1 MRCKPFILMQ
11 TNVLKISKKKPSNF
25 FFKTFSRIEKRRRFI
40 IATGLLT
47 LLFLVTTFFS
57 FEQILIFIPL
67 IFLIVYFMTY
77 FSILEGIS
85 RHEWFML
92 FIHPV
97 YFSILIYLF
106 YFFLPQRWLT
116 RLPFVVI
123 YSVSIYA
130 ILLSQNIFNV
140 GASKSLQLFRAA
152 FSVNYL
158 FLTLGSFLTYSL
170 IISLRMNFLFNFI
183 AIFLAS
189 LPLSI
194 QLLWSVAP
202 SDLVERH
209 LWRYAMFSSL
219 ILAETGVIL
228 SLMPLNQSIFALVL
242 TAIFYS
248 LNGLI
253 QVYLQQALFKERV
266 REYLIVLGFTAII
279 FVL

>member
-1 MRCKPFILMQ
+1 MLLRIKRINTYNFLF
-11 TNVLKISKKKPSNF
+11 KI
-25 FFKTFSRIEKRRRFI
+25 FSRVEKRQRFI
-40 IATGLLT
+40 ISTFFLT
-47 LLFLVTTFFS
+47 LLFLSSTFFS
-57 FEQILIFIPL
+57 FEQIYLFIPL
-67 IFLIVYFMTY
+67 IIVVVFALTF

-85 RHEWFML
+85 GHEWYTL
-92 FIHPV
+92 FVHPI
-97 YFSILIYLF
+97 YFSIVFYLF
-106 YFFLPQRWLT
+106 YFFVPQRWLT

-123 YSVSIYA
+123 YTIAIYA

-158 FLTLGSFLTYSL
+158 FRTLGSFLTYSL

-279 FVL
+279 FALSL